1 MDEASAEY
9 RFELLTLLND
19 FTEKFHGKSI
29 ILTTK
34 GIGQIVISLYDDNL
48 PHLLGINK
56 VVKRKTAT
64 AILTEIRN
72 NKITLNSIMVHKDYE
87 KISDRVKSY
96 YFLHDVFIH
105 KSIQICV
112 KVNPIDN
119 QGDYMKLDL
128 VFYRKDRDKCIVLG
142 AQKTRNNN
150 TYRLCTLHV
159 KKTTKEPYILSKRC
173 KIVDIIISDTI

>member
-56 VVKRKTAT
+56 VVKRKT
-64 AILTEIRN
+64 
-72 NKITLNSIMVHKDYE
+72 
-87 KISDRVKSY
+87 
-96 YFLHDVFIH
+96 
-105 KSIQICV
+105 
-112 KVNPIDN
+112 
-119 QGDYMKLDL
+119 
-128 VFYRKDRDKCIVLG
+128 
-142 AQKTRNNN
+142 
-150 TYRLCTLHV
+150 
-159 KKTTKEPYILSKRC
+159 
-173 KIVDIIISDTI
+173 